1 MTDQT
6 SECPFCHSRL
16 QLDGWV
22 ANARLNPTAQSDIAV
37 FRIVK
42 QGEQRVL
49 KVAEKAEAL
58 VRESLALRLLKG
70 NGAPRSSI
78 KDFFKVEFQGTFYHC
93 LTMDWIEGQD
103 LEAWA
108 RQHSPISEQVAL
120 DFLEQLATVLARL
133 HTNQFIHRDV
143 KPENIIISPSGRLSL
158 IDFSNVRQISQTYLA
173 RLAIGEGGGEQEIVA
188 SAYYVPDEQIRGQP
202 LPQSDFF
209 ALGRTLIRLLTG
221 VPLSDLPQKNGLI
234 LWQSRRGVSQPF
246 ANLIDQLQAL
256 NPQDRPATG
265 EQILLRCKFIRQV
278 GWLTHTIK
286 LPGVRVAGS
295 ILFGCLAVLAI
306 QLVNQWKANS
316 FKAQGDQLLL
326 AEESAAA
333 IQAYQ
338 KGLEYNPNNADLLN
352 NLAVACREASDY
364 NCAISANIHLNQ
376 VGDVT
381 YYNVAV
387 VLDDLQKYSQARDYY
402 RREISFNGTQVVE
415 SYSALARLANLEGNY
430 EGAKRLI
437 NYARKEMK
445 KRDLADA
452 TFVAAQLDKNLAWAE
467 LGLENFN
474 RAELLIQKS
483 LNLAQ
488 TQAASCLLAKI
499 NMNRKQKVNTSVL
512 KRCLI
517 SDKETGKIPEIARW
531 QDEILNFYFPNNQ

>member
-6 SECPFCHSRL
+6 SECPFCHSLL

-22 ANARLNPTAQSDIAV
+22 ANARLNPTTQSDIAV

-70 NGAPRSSI
+70 NGAPRSTI
-78 KDFFKVEFQGTFYHC
+78 KDFFKVEFQGRFYHC

-120 DFLEQLATVLARL
+120 DFLEQLAAILARL
-133 HTNQFIHRDV
+133 HTNQFIHRDI

-173 RLAIGEGGGEQEIVA
+173 RLAIGEAGGEQEIVA

-246 ANLIDQLQAL
+246 ANLINQLQAL
-256 NPQDRPATG
+256 NPQDRPTTG

-278 GWLTHTIK
+278 GWLTRIIK
-286 LPGVRVAGS
+286 LPGVRIAGT

-306 QLVNQWKANS
+306 QLINQWKANS

-326 AEESAAA
+326 AEESVAA

-338 KGLEYNPNNADLLN
+338 QGLDYNPNNTDLLN
-352 NLAVACREASDY
+352 NLSVACREAGDY
-364 NCAISANIHLNQ
+364 NCAIAANIRLNQ

-387 VLDDLQKYSQARDYY
+387 VLDDLQQYSQARDYY
-402 RREISFNGTQVVE
+402 FREISFNGTQVVE
-415 SYSALARLANLEGNY
+415 SYSALARLANLQGNY

-437 NYARKEMK
+437 YQARKEMK
-445 KRDLADA
+445 SRDLADA
-452 TFVAAQLDKNLAWAE
+452 T
-467 LGLENFN
+467 
-474 RAELLIQKS
+474 
-483 LNLAQ
+483 
-488 TQAASCLLAKI
+488 
-499 NMNRKQKVNTSVL
+499 
-512 KRCLI
+512 
-517 SDKETGKIPEIARW
+517 
-531 QDEILNFYFPNNQ
+531 